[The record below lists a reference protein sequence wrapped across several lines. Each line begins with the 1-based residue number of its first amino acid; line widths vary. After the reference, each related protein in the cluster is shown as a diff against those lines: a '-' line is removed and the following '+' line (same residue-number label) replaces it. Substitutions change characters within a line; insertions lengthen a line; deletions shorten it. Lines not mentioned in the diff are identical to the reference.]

1 MKEKNE
7 KILIERI
14 NGVDIYAVKDDNGKE
29 IVPLKPICSALGVSY
44 SSQVQKVQSHPIY
57 SSVVLLSNTTGAD
70 GKQYDMLCIDA
81 EFVYGW
87 LLGINP
93 DNVSDQVRD
102 NLIIYQIECHHALYR
117 HFHGRANRLQEFV
130 DMERQLMDRRETLQ
144 TSLSELLK
152 SVDSVKSEIKDID
165 KKFNDLK
172 SERLNPTP
180 SLFD

>member
-1 MKEKNE
+1 MKQKNE

-29 IVPLKPICSALGVSY
+29 IVPVKPICQAIGVHPNPQLS
-44 SSQVQKVQSHPIY
+44 KIKEHPIY
-57 SSVVLLSNTTGAD
+57 SSVTTLRVATGAD
-70 GKQYDMLCIDA
+70 GKEYEMLCIDA

-87 LLGINP
+87 LLSINP
-93 DNVSDQVRD
+93 DNVSDQIRD
-102 NLIIYQIECHHALYR
+102 NLIKYQIECHHALYR

-144 TSLSELLK
+144 TSLTELMK